1 MNIRN
6 IRYFVTIAQER
17 SITSAARKLFVSQQS
32 LSGQLKKLEEEAG
45 TPLFYREV
53 PLRLTPAGEVL
64 YQDAGILLQNYD
76 AMLTDL
82 KAVTKEPKQTF
93 TLGISTYSYPP
104 FLSELFSRFHRIRPD
119 VTVNVMRCSHAKVG
133 RCIQKMDLYLSY
145 YSLSGDIKSLVTF
158 DIAPL
163 RDLLEH
169 TRDLS
174 LLKDLPFILQLD
186 EDGSIACDS
195 KACFETAGFQPK
207 VAFSS
212 EYCECNADLCR
223 NGVGVFLAPK
233 DYLVRYLNPE
243 EVTRKEPE
251 DPLLCFPILL
261 LGFAPQLSLC
271 CARNRHLGLRVP
283 GVLLRRGRRG
293 NPHCIRNRAG
303 GSGPFCPDPLQPLF
317 FALRSCQIPWI

>member
-119 VTVNVMRCSHAKVG
+119 VTVNVMRCSHARVG

-158 DIAPL
+158 DIAPFCACL
-163 RDLLEH
+163 RESLALSAYGDNWDRRRDLLEH

-243 EVTRKEPE
+243 AVTRKKPE

-271 CARNRHLGLRVP
+271 CARNRHLEEPAATFVSVFREYFSEGDAEAT
-283 GVLLRRGRRG
+283 
-293 NPHCIRNRAG
+293 HTA
-303 GSGPFCPDPLQPLF
+303 
-317 FALRSCQIPWI
+317 

>member
-119 VTVNVMRCSHAKVG
+119 VTVNVMRCSHARVG

-158 DIAPL
+158 DIAPFCACL
-163 RDLLEH
+163 R
-169 TRDLS
+169 
-174 LLKDLPFILQLD
+174 DLPFILQLD
-186 EDGSIACDS
+186 EDGSIARDS

-271 CARNRHLGLRVP
+271 CARNRHLEEPAATFVSVFREYFSEGDAEAT
-283 GVLLRRGRRG
+283 
-293 NPHCIRNRAG
+293 HTA
-303 GSGPFCPDPLQPLF
+303 
-317 FALRSCQIPWI
+317 

>member
-119 VTVNVMRCSHAKVG
+119 VTVNVMRCSHAK
-133 RCIQKMDLYLSY
+133 
-145 YSLSGDIKSLVTF
+145 SLVTF
-158 DIAPL
+158 DIAPFCACL
-163 RDLLEH
+163 RESLALSAYGDNWDRRRDLLEH

-243 EVTRKEPE
+243 EVTRKKPE

-271 CARNRHLGLRVP
+271 CARNRHLEAT
-283 GVLLRRGRRG
+283 
-293 NPHCIRNRAG
+293 HTA
-303 GSGPFCPDPLQPLF
+303 
-317 FALRSCQIPWI
+317 

>member
-119 VTVNVMRCSHAKVG
+119 VTVNVMRCSHARVG

-158 DIAPL
+158 DIAPFCACL
-163 RDLLEH
+163 RESLALSAYGDNWDRRRDLLEH

-243 EVTRKEPE
+243 EGQEQAPGGAGSH
-251 DPLLCFPILL
+251 LC
-261 LGFAPQLSLC
+261 
-271 CARNRHLGLRVP
+271 LRVP

-293 NPHCIRNRAG
+293 NPHCIKNRAG
-303 GSGPFCPDPLQPLF
+303 GSGPFCLDLLQPLF

>member
-6 IRYFVTIAQER
+6 IRYFVTIAQAR

-119 VTVNVMRCSHAKVG
+119 VTVNVM
-133 RCIQKMDLYLSY
+133 IP
-145 YSLSGDIKSLVTF
+145 VT
-158 DIAPL
+158 
-163 RDLLEH
+163 
-169 TRDLS
+169 
-174 LLKDLPFILQLD
+174 
-186 EDGSIACDS
+186 
-195 KACFETAGFQPK
+195 
-207 VAFSS
+207 
-212 EYCECNADLCR
+212 
-223 NGVGVFLAPK
+223 
-233 DYLVRYLNPE
+233 
-243 EVTRKEPE
+243 KE
-251 DPLLCFPILL
+251 
-261 LGFAPQLSLC
+261 
-271 CARNRHLGLRVP
+271 RM
-283 GVLLRRGRRG
+283 
-293 NPHCIRNRAG
+293 
-303 GSGPFCPDPLQPLF
+303 
-317 FALRSCQIPWI
+317 